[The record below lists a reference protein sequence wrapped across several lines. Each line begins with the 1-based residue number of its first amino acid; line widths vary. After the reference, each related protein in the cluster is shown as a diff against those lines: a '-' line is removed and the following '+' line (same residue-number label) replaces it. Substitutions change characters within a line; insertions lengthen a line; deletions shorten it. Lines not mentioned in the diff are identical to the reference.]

1 MARAASPA
9 ADREKGHSLFTNHH
23 SHYPEMTPHEIKP
36 KQLRALLLLLVLLPL
51 IPTVLMVRFV
61 GDLVEIDRAAA
72 MEQLVT
78 SGQQTLVKGEMIFAK
93 QIGGLAAAVSA
104 EDAAGFYR
112 AIVEGNQAV
121 SILDENGRIIAGSAR
136 GVGGVLA
143 QASLQNLS
151 LPWSVEI
158 SLADR
163 TALSTGVKER
173 MKGYIWTVI
182 LAIGAVAVIAI
193 TAAITVGRQI
203 ALHELKTTSVATVAH
218 ELRTPLASMRML
230 VDTLREGR
238 YRGESQLQE
247 YLDMVASENLRL
259 SRLIDNF
266 LTLSRLERNEHAIT
280 LQPTP
285 TREVIEDAVHAMRAK
300 LAVPGCHF
308 TFDPG
313 ESLPDMLADRDAL
326 VVVLVNLLDN
336 AVKYS
341 GEEKRIDLRA
351 RDASGRIF
359 ISIQD
364 NGIGLS
370 KSERKNVFRRF
381 YQVDQK
387 LSRSRGGCG
396 LGLALVQ
403 HIVEAHGGR
412 VDVNS
417 QLGRG
422 TTFTVSVPIAK
433 TEEKP
438 LAWKQS

>member
-1 MARAASPA
+1 
-9 ADREKGHSLFTNHH
+9 
-23 SHYPEMTPHEIKP
+23 MTPHEIKP

-72 MEQLVT
+72 IDRLASAT
-78 SGQQTLVKGEMIFAK
+78 QQSLANAEMPFGK
-93 QIGGLAAAVSA
+93 EIGGITEVMPEAAARFFQKRFETERDVSVSVI
-104 EDAAGFYR
+104 DDTGRLVAGD
-112 AIVEGNQAV
+112 EHGTAV
-121 SILDENGRIIAGSAR
+121 
-136 GVGGVLA
+136 VLA
-143 QASLQNLS
+143 EASLRNLA
-151 LPWSVEI
+151 LPWSVRI
-158 SLADR
+158 SLSNPSELNA
-163 TALSTGVKER
+163 GVKGR
-173 MKGYIWTVI
+173 MRNYIWTVI
-182 LAIGAVAVIAI
+182 LAIGSVAIIAI

-280 LQPTP
+280 LQPTSA
-285 TREVIEDAVHAMRAK
+285 REIIEQAVHAMRAK
-300 LAVPGCHF
+300 LEVPGCHF
-308 TFDPG
+308 AWNDTEP
-313 ESLPDMLADRDAL
+313 LPEILADRDAM

-336 AVKYS
+336 AVKYT
-341 GEEKRIDLRA
+341 GEDKRISLQA
-351 RDASGRIF
+351 RNASGRVF

-370 KSERKNVFRRF
+370 KSERKNVFQRF

-422 TTFTVSVPIAK
+422 TTFTVSVPIA
-433 TEEKP
+433 TNTP
-438 LAWKQS
+438 TPAVPTPA

>member
-1 MARAASPA
+1 
-9 ADREKGHSLFTNHH
+9 
-23 SHYPEMTPHEIKP
+23 MTPHEIKP

-61 GDLVEIDRAAA
+61 LDMVEIDRAAA
-72 MEQLVT
+72 LERLA
-78 SGQQTLVKGEMIFAK
+78 SLSQQTLVKSETAFAK
-93 QIGGLAAAVSA
+93 QIGGLAAFVSA
-104 EDAAGFYR
+104 EDVAAFYR
-112 AIVEGNQAV
+112 GNLEPADAV
-121 SILDENGRIIAGSAR
+121 SVLDEHDRIVAGDAR
-136 GVGGVLA
+136 GAGGVLA
-143 QASLQNLS
+143 RLPLQNLS

-158 SLADR
+158 SLANPAMLNAGVKDR
-163 TALSTGVKER
+163 TKH
-173 MKGYIWTVI
+173 YIWTLIV
-182 LAIGAVAVIAI
+182 AIGAVAGIAI

-280 LQPTP
+280 LQPTSA
-285 TREVIEDAVHAMRAK
+285 RDVIEDAAHAMRAK
-300 LAVPGCHF
+300 LEVPGCRF
-308 TFDPG
+308 TLD
-313 ESLPDMLADRDAL
+313 LPDPLPDIVADHDAL
-326 VVVLVNLLDN
+326 AMVIVNLLDN
-336 AVKYS
+336 AVKYT
-341 GEEKRIDLRA
+341 GDEKRIDLRA
-351 RDASGRIF
+351 RDASGRVF

-370 KSERKNVFRRF
+370 KSERKNIFRRF

>member
-1 MARAASPA
+1 
-9 ADREKGHSLFTNHH
+9 
-23 SHYPEMTPHEIKP
+23 MTPHEIKP

-61 GDLVEIDRAAA
+61 IDLVEIDRAAA
-72 MEQLVT
+72 MERLAT
-78 SGQQTLVKGEMIFAK
+78 SAQQTLVKGESTFAR

-104 EDAAGFYR
+104 EDAAAFYR
-112 AIVEGNQAV
+112 GIAERDQAV
-121 SILDENGRIIAGSAR
+121 GILDEAGRVVAGSGR
-136 GVGGVLA
+136 GAGGLLA
-143 QASLQNLS
+143 SASLQNLS

-158 SLADR
+158 SLANPA
-163 TALSTGVKER
+163 ALNAGVKDR
-173 MKGYIWTVI
+173 MRNYIWTLIVVI
-182 LAIGAVAVIAI
+182 AAVAIIAI
-193 TAAITVGRQI
+193 TAAVTVGRQI

-280 LQPTP
+280 LQPTSVH
-285 TREVIEDAVHAMRAK
+285 EIIEQAVHAMRAK
-300 LAVPGCHF
+300 LEVPSCHF
-308 TFDPG
+308 TYDEC
-313 ESLPDMLADRDAL
+313 ESLPDILADRDAM

-336 AVKYS
+336 AVKYT
-341 GEEKRIDLRA
+341 GDEKRIDLRA
-351 RDASGRIF
+351 RDASGRVF

>member
-1 MARAASPA
+1 
-9 ADREKGHSLFTNHH
+9 
-23 SHYPEMTPHEIKP
+23 MTPHEIKP

-61 GDLVEIDRAAA
+61 LDLVEIDRAAA
-72 MEQLVT
+72 LERLADAGEQA
-78 SGQQTLVKGEMIFAK
+78 LVKAETAFAK
-93 QIGGLAAAVSA
+93 QIGGRASAVSA
-104 EDAAGFYR
+104 EEVADFYR
-112 AIVEGNQAV
+112 SVIDGDNAV
-121 SILDENGRIIAGSAR
+121 SVLDESGRLLAGSGR
-136 GVGGVLA
+136 GTNVLLA
-143 QASLQNLS
+143 QSSLQNLS
-151 LPWSVEI
+151 LPWMVDI
-158 SLADR
+158 FLANPGPLN
-163 TALSTGVKER
+163 AGVKDR
-173 MKGYIWTVI
+173 MKHYIGTLI
-182 LAIGAVAVIAI
+182 LAIIAVAFIAI

-280 LQPTP
+280 LQPTSA
-285 TREVIEDAVHAMRAK
+285 REIIEDAVHAMRAK
-300 LAVPGCHF
+300 LEVPGCHF
-308 TFDPG
+308 TLDLP
-313 ESLPDMLADRDAL
+313 EPLPDILADRDAL
-326 VVVLVNLLDN
+326 IVVLVNLLDN
-336 AVKYS
+336 AVKYT
-341 GEEKRIDLRA
+341 GDEKRIDLRA
-351 RDASGRIF
+351 RDASGRVF

-403 HIVEAHGGR
+403 YIVEAHSGR

-422 TTFTVSVPIAK
+422 TTFTVSVPIAANVR
-433 TEEKP
+433 TP
-438 LAWKQS
+438 ISSHV

>member
-1 MARAASPA
+1 
-9 ADREKGHSLFTNHH
+9 
-23 SHYPEMTPHEIKP
+23 MTPHEIKP

-61 GDLVEIDRAAA
+61 LDLVEIDRSTALERLANA
-72 MEQLVT
+72 ST
-78 SGQQTLVKGEMIFAK
+78 QTLAKSEMAFAK
-93 QIGGLAAAVSA
+93 HIGGRAVAVSA
-104 EDAAGFYR
+104 QDVAEFYQGLTDGDNS
-112 AIVEGNQAV
+112 VG
-121 SILDENGRIIAGSAR
+121 ILDESGRLVAGIAR
-136 GVGGVLA
+136 GRSALLA
-143 QASLQNLS
+143 QGTLQNLS

-158 SLADR
+158 FLANPDPLN
-163 TALSTGVKER
+163 AGVKDR
-173 MKGYIWTVI
+173 MKHYIWTLIVSI
-182 LAIGAVAVIAI
+182 AAVAAIAI

-285 TREVIEDAVHAMRAK
+285 AREVIEDAVHAMRAK
-300 LAVPGCHF
+300 LEVPGCHF

-313 ESLPDMLADRDAL
+313 ETLPDMLADRDAL

-336 AVKYS
+336 AVKYT

-417 QLGRG
+417 QLARG

>member
-1 MARAASPA
+1 
-9 ADREKGHSLFTNHH
+9 
-23 SHYPEMTPHEIKP
+23 MTSHEIKP

-61 GDLVEIDRAAA
+61 GDLVEIDRSGAIERLAG
-72 MEQLVT
+72 
-78 SGQQTLVKGEMIFAK
+78 SGQQTLGKSEMTFAR
-93 QIGGLAAAVSA
+93 QIGGLAGAVTPEVAAA
-104 EDAAGFYR
+104 FYR
-112 AIVEGNQAV
+112 GVVEGDQAV
-121 SILDENGRIIAGSAR
+121 SILDETGKIIAGGPR
-136 GVGGVLA
+136 GPGGVLA

-158 SLADR
+158 SLADQ
-163 TALSTGVKER
+163 TALNAGVKDR
-173 MKGYIWTVI
+173 MRNYIWTLI
-182 LAIGAVAVIAI
+182 WSIGAVAVIAI

-280 LQPTP
+280 LQPTSA
-285 TREVIEDAVHAMRAK
+285 REVIEQAVHAMRAK
-300 LAVPGCHF
+300 LEVPGCHF
-308 TFDPG
+308 TWD
-313 ESLPDMLADRDAL
+313 ENEALPDILADRDAM

-336 AVKYS
+336 AVKYT

-351 RDASGRIF
+351 RDASGRVF

-381 YQVDQK
+381 YQV
-387 LSRSRGGCG
+387 
-396 LGLALVQ
+396 
-403 HIVEAHGGR
+403 
-412 VDVNS
+412 
-417 QLGRG
+417 
-422 TTFTVSVPIAK
+422 
-433 TEEKP
+433 
-438 LAWKQS
+438 

>member
-1 MARAASPA
+1 
-9 ADREKGHSLFTNHH
+9 
-23 SHYPEMTPHEIKP
+23 MTPHEIKP

-51 IPTVLMVRFV
+51 IPTVLMVRYV
-61 GDLVEIDRAAA
+61 MDLVEIDHSSALERLA
-72 MEQLVT
+72 
-78 SGQQTLVKGEMIFAK
+78 SGCRTTLVQGEMTFAR
-93 QIGGLAAAVSA
+93 QIGGFAGAVSA
-104 EDAAGFYR
+104 EDVASFYR
-112 AIVEGNQAV
+112 GIIEGDQAV
-121 SILDENGRIIAGSAR
+121 SILDESGRVVAGAPR
-136 GVGGVLA
+136 GPGGMLGQV
-143 QASLQNLS
+143 SLQNLS
-151 LPWSVEI
+151 LPWSVEVF
-158 SLADR
+158 LANPA
-163 TALSTGVKER
+163 ALNAGVKDR
-173 MKGYIWTVI
+173 MRNYIWTMI
-182 LAIGAVAVIAI
+182 LSIAAVAIIAI
-193 TAAITVGRQI
+193 TAAVTVGRQI

-218 ELRTPLASMRML
+218 ELRTPLASMRLL

-285 TREVIEDAVHAMRAK
+285 AREIIEQAVHAMRAK
-300 LAVPGCHF
+300 LEVPGCHF
-308 TFDPG
+308 TWD
-313 ESLPDMLADRDAL
+313 ESEPLPDILADRDAM

-336 AVKYS
+336 AVKYT
-341 GEEKRIDLRA
+341 GDEKRIDLRA
-351 RDASGRIF
+351 RDASGRVF

-422 TTFTVSVPIAK
+422 TTFTVSVPIA
-433 TEEKP
+433 TAARSAHP
-438 LAWKQS
+438 SPHSSPT

>member
-1 MARAASPA
+1 
-9 ADREKGHSLFTNHH
+9 
-23 SHYPEMTPHEIKP
+23 MTHHEIRP
-36 KQLRALLLLLVLLPL
+36 NQLRALLLLLVLLPL

-61 GDLVEIDRAAA
+61 LDLVEIDRAAA
-72 MEQLVT
+72 LERLAGASQEVLLK
-78 SGQQTLVKGEMIFAK
+78 SEMAFAK
-93 QIGGLAAAVSA
+93 HIGGLAAAVSA
-104 EDAAGFYR
+104 EDVAEFYKG
-112 AIVEGNQAV
+112 IIDGDNAV
-121 SILDENGRIIAGSAR
+121 SVLDESGRL
-136 GVGGVLA
+136 VGGSGRGTGVVLA
-143 QASLQNLS
+143 QGSLHNLS
-151 LPWSVEI
+151 LPWSVEVF
-158 SLADR
+158 LNDPAR
-163 TALSTGVKER
+163 LNAGVKDR
-173 MKGYIWTVI
+173 MRHYIWTLIVS
-182 LAIGAVAVIAI
+182 IGAVAVIAI

-266 LTLSRLERNEHAIT
+266 LTLSRLERNEHAIM
-280 LQPTP
+280 LQPTS
-285 TREVIEDAVHAMRAK
+285 TREIIEEAAHAMRAK
-300 LAVPGCHF
+300 LEVPGCHF
-308 TFDPG
+308 TLDLP
-313 ESLPDMLADRDAL
+313 EPLPDILADRDSL
-326 VVVLVNLLDN
+326 IVVLVNLLDN
-336 AVKYS
+336 AVKYT
-341 GEEKRIDLRA
+341 GDEKRIDLRA

-422 TTFTVSVPIAK
+422 TTFTVSVPIA
-433 TEEKP
+433 TP
-438 LAWKQS
+438 RINFPPSHQASST

>member
-1 MARAASPA
+1 
-9 ADREKGHSLFTNHH
+9 
-23 SHYPEMTPHEIKP
+23 MTHHEIRP

-61 GDLVEIDRAAA
+61 ADLVEIDRTAALERLA
-72 MEQLVT
+72 GASQE
-78 SGQQTLVKGEMIFAK
+78 TLLKSEMAFAR
-93 QIGGLAAAVSA
+93 QIGGRATAVSA
-104 EDAAGFYR
+104 EDAAEFYR
-112 AIVEGNQAV
+112 GIIDGDNAV
-121 SILDENGRIIAGSAR
+121 GILDESGQLLAGSAR
-136 GVGGVLA
+136 GLGVRLA
-143 QASLQNLS
+143 HATLRNLS
-151 LPWSVEI
+151 LPWTVEI
-158 SLADR
+158 SLADPTR
-163 TALSTGVKER
+163 LNAGVKDR
-173 MKGYIWTVI
+173 MKHYLWTLIVSI
-182 LAIGAVAVIAI
+182 AAVAIIAI

-285 TREVIEDAVHAMRAK
+285 AREVIEEAVHAMRAK
-300 LAVPGCHF
+300 LEVPGCHF

-326 VVVLVNLLDN
+326 IVVLVNLLDN
-336 AVKYS
+336 AVKYT
-341 GEEKRIDLRA
+341 GAEKRIDLRV

-370 KSERKNVFRRF
+370 KAERKNVFRRF

-387 LSRSRGGCG
+387 LSRQRGGCG

-438 LAWKQS
+438 LASRA

>member
-1 MARAASPA
+1 
-9 ADREKGHSLFTNHH
+9 
-23 SHYPEMTPHEIKP
+23 MTPHEIKP

-61 GDLVEIDRAAA
+61 GDLVEIDRAGAIERLAA
-72 MEQLVT
+72 
-78 SGQQTLVKGEMIFAK
+78 SAQQTLGKSEMTYAK
-93 QIGGLAAAVSA
+93 QIGGFAGAVTSEDVAA
-104 EDAAGFYR
+104 FYR
-112 AIVEGNQAV
+112 GIVEGDQAV
-121 SILDENGRIIAGSAR
+121 GILDETGKLIAGGPR
-136 GVGGVLA
+136 GPGGVLA

-158 SLADR
+158 SLADQ
-163 TALSTGVKER
+163 TALSAGVKDR
-173 MKGYIWTVI
+173 MRNYIWTLI
-182 LAIGAVAVIAI
+182 LSIGAVAIIAV

-280 LQPTP
+280 LQPTSAH
-285 TREVIEDAVHAMRAK
+285 EIIEQAVNAMRAK
-300 LAVPGCHF
+300 LEVPGCHF
-308 TFDPG
+308 TWDENEP
-313 ESLPDMLADRDAL
+313 LPDILADRDAM

-336 AVKYS
+336 AVKYT
-341 GEEKRIDLRA
+341 GDEKRIDLRA
-351 RDASGRIF
+351 RDASGRVF

-422 TTFTVSVPIAK
+422 TTFTVSVPIA
-433 TEEKP
+433 TP
-438 LAWKQS
+438 SATPITARI

>member
-1 MARAASPA
+1 
-9 ADREKGHSLFTNHH
+9 
-23 SHYPEMTPHEIKP
+23 MTPHEIKP

-61 GDLVEIDRAAA
+61 LEMVEMDRTAALERLA
-72 MEQLVT
+72 D
-78 SGQQTLVKGEMIFAK
+78 SAQQTLVKGEATFAK
-93 QIGGLAAAVSA
+93 QIGGLATAVSA
-104 EDAAGFYR
+104 EDAAAFYR
-112 AIVEGNQAV
+112 GLVEGDQEV
-121 SILDENGRIIAGSAR
+121 SVHDETGRIVAGGAR

-143 QASLQNLS
+143 GASLQNLS

-158 SLADR
+158 SLANPG
-163 TALSTGVKER
+163 ALNAGVKDR
-173 MKGYIWTVI
+173 MKHYIWTLI
-182 LAIGAVAVIAI
+182 WAIGAVAIIAI

-266 LTLSRLERNEHAIT
+266 LTLSRIERNEHAIT
-280 LQPTP
+280 LQPTSA
-285 TREVIEDAVHAMRAK
+285 REIIDQAVHAMRAK
-300 LAVPGCHF
+300 LEVPGCHF
-308 TFDPG
+308 TWDEGGP
-313 ESLPDMLADRDAL
+313 LPDILADRDAM
-326 VVVLVNLLDN
+326 VVVLINLLDN
-336 AVKYS
+336 AVKYT

-351 RDASGRIF
+351 HDASGRVF

-433 TEEKP
+433 FEEKP

>member
-1 MARAASPA
+1 
-9 ADREKGHSLFTNHH
+9 
-23 SHYPEMTPHEIKP
+23 MTPHEIKP

-61 GDLVEIDRAAA
+61 LDMVEIDRAAA
-72 MEQLVT
+72 MERLVAL
-78 SGQQTLVKGEMIFAK
+78 SQQTLAKSETAFAK
-93 QIGGLAAAVSA
+93 QIGGLAEVVTAEDVAKFYRGNIEPADAVS
-104 EDAAGFYR
+104 
-112 AIVEGNQAV
+112 V
-121 SILDENGRIIAGSAR
+121 LDETDRLIAGDQR
-136 GVGGVLA
+136 GASGVLA
-143 QASLQNLS
+143 RLPLQNLS

-158 SLADR
+158 SLANPA
-163 TALSTGVKER
+163 ALNAGVKDR
-173 MKGYIWTVI
+173 MKQSIWTLIV
-182 LAIGAVAVIAI
+182 AIGAVAGIAI

-280 LQPTP
+280 LQPTSA
-285 TREVIEDAVHAMRAK
+285 RDVMEDAAHAMRAK
-300 LAVPGCHF
+300 LDVPGCNF
-308 TFDPG
+308 TFDLP
-313 ESLPDMLADRDAL
+313 ESLPDILADHDAL
-326 VVVLVNLLDN
+326 AMVLVNLLDN
-336 AVKYS
+336 AVKYT
-341 GEEKRIDLRA
+341 GDEKRIDLRA
-351 RDASGRIF
+351 RDASGRVF

-422 TTFTVSVPIAK
+422 TTFTVSVPIATPSAK
-433 TEEKP
+433 LISAKI
-438 LAWKQS
+438 

>member
-1 MARAASPA
+1 
-9 ADREKGHSLFTNHH
+9 
-23 SHYPEMTPHEIKP
+23 MTHHEIKP

-61 GDLVEIDRAAA
+61 ADLVEIDRTAALERLA
-72 MEQLVT
+72 SASQE
-78 SGQQTLVKGEMIFAK
+78 TLQKSEMIFAR
-93 QIGGLAAAVSA
+93 QIGGRATAVSA
-104 EDAAGFYR
+104 DEVADFYRGIIDGDNAAGIF
-112 AIVEGNQAV
+112 
-121 SILDENGRIIAGSAR
+121 DESGRLVAGSAR
-136 GVGGVLA
+136 GLGVTLA
-143 QASLQNLS
+143 QGSLHNLS
-151 LPWSVEI
+151 LPWTVEI
-158 SLADR
+158 FLADASR
-163 TALSTGVKER
+163 LNAGVKDR
-173 MKGYIWTVI
+173 MKHYIWTLIVSI
-182 LAIGAVAVIAI
+182 AAVAVIAI

-230 VDTLREGR
+230 IDTLREGR

-285 TREVIEDAVHAMRAK
+285 AREVIEDAVHAMRAK
-300 LAVPGCHF
+300 LEVPGCHF

-336 AVKYS
+336 AVKYT
-341 GEEKRIDLRA
+341 GEEKRIDLRV

-370 KSERKNVFRRF
+370 KAERKNVFRRF

-387 LSRSRGGCG
+387 LSRQRGGCG

-412 VDVNS
+412 VDVSS

-422 TTFTVSVPIAK
+422 TTFTVSVPIANARAAI
-433 TEEKP
+433 TSP
-438 LAWKQS
+438 A

>member
-1 MARAASPA
+1 
-9 ADREKGHSLFTNHH
+9 
-23 SHYPEMTPHEIKP
+23 MTPHEIKP
-36 KQLRALLLLLVLLPL
+36 KQLRALLLLLELLPL

-72 MEQLVT
+72 MERLAI
-78 SGQQTLVKGEMIFAK
+78 SGQQTLAKGEMTLAK
-93 QIGGLAAAVSA
+93 QIGGLAAAVTPEEVA
-104 EDAAGFYR
+104 EFYQK
-112 AIVEGNQAV
+112 IVEGDQAV
-121 SILDENGRIIAGSAR
+121 SVADESGRFVAGSER
-136 GVGGVLA
+136 GERGVLA
-143 QASLQNLS
+143 QASLRNLA
-151 LPWSVEI
+151 LPWSIQVF
-158 SLADR
+158 LANPA
-163 TALSTGVKER
+163 ALNAGVKDR
-173 MKGYIWTVI
+173 MRSYIWTLI
-182 LAIGAVAVIAI
+182 LAIGAVAIIAI

-280 LQPTP
+280 LQPTSA
-285 TREVIEDAVHAMRAK
+285 REIIEQAVHAMRAK
-300 LAVPGCHF
+300 LEVPGCHF
-308 TFDPG
+308 TCDLPA
-313 ESLPDMLADRDAL
+313 SLPDILADRDAM

-336 AVKYS
+336 AVKYT
-341 GEEKRIDLRA
+341 GDDKHIDLRA
-351 RDASGRIF
+351 RDASGRVF

-412 VDVNS
+412 VDVNG
-417 QLGRG
+417 QLARG

>member
-1 MARAASPA
+1 
-9 ADREKGHSLFTNHH
+9 
-23 SHYPEMTPHEIKP
+23 MTPHEIKP

-61 GDLVEIDRAAA
+61 LDMIEVDRTAALERLVFSAE
-72 MEQLVT
+72 
-78 SGQQTLVKGEMIFAK
+78 QTLLKGEANFAK
-93 QIGGLAAAVSA
+93 LIGGKVEQVTA
-104 EDAAGFYR
+104 EKVAQFYGGL
-112 AIVEGNQAV
+112 VEGNQGV
-121 SILDENGRIIAGSAR
+121 SVLDEGGRVIADNAR
-136 GVGGVLA
+136 RRGGMLA
-143 QASLQNLS
+143 RASLQNVS
-151 LPWSVEI
+151 LPWSIEI
-158 SLADR
+158 SLADP
-163 TALSTGVKER
+163 TALNAGVKDR
-173 MKGYIWTVI
+173 MKHYIWTLI
-182 LAIGAVAVIAI
+182 MAIGAVAFIAI

-203 ALHELKTTSVATVAH
+203 ALHELKATSVATVAH

-280 LQPTP
+280 LQPTSVH
-285 TREVIEDAVHAMRAK
+285 EIIEQAVHAMRAK
-300 LAVPGCHF
+300 LEVPGCHF
-308 TFDPG
+308 TYDAG
-313 ESLPDMLADRDAL
+313 ESLPDILADRDAM
-326 VVVLVNLLDN
+326 VVVLGNLLDN
-336 AVKYS
+336 AVKYT
-341 GEEKRIDLRA
+341 GDEKRIDLRA
-351 RDASGRIF
+351 RDASGRVF

>member
-1 MARAASPA
+1 
-9 ADREKGHSLFTNHH
+9 
-23 SHYPEMTPHEIKP
+23 MTPHEIKP

-51 IPTVLMVRFV
+51 IPIVLMVRFV
-61 GDLVEIDRAAA
+61 GDLLEIDRASAIDRLA
-72 MEQLVT
+72 T
-78 SGQQTLVKGEMIFAK
+78 SGQQTLLKGEITFAR
-93 QIGGLAAAVSA
+93 QIGGLAAAVTAADVA
-104 EDAAGFYR
+104 EFYR
-112 AIVEGNQAV
+112 RIIEGDQVV
-121 SILDENGRIIAGSAR
+121 SILDEAGQLVAGSAR
-136 GVGGVLA
+136 GASGVLA

-151 LPWSVEI
+151 LPWSVQI
-158 SLADR
+158 SLADPA
-163 TALSTGVKER
+163 ALNAGVKDR
-173 MKGYIWTVI
+173 MRTYIWTVI
-182 LAIGAVAVIAI
+182 LAIGAVAIIAI

-280 LQPTP
+280 LQPTSA
-285 TREVIEDAVHAMRAK
+285 REIIEQAVHAMRAK
-300 LAVPGCHF
+300 LEVPGCHF
-308 TFDPG
+308 TCDEG
-313 ESLPDMLADRDAL
+313 ESLPDILADRDAM

-336 AVKYS
+336 AVKYT
-341 GEEKRIDLRA
+341 GDDKRIDLRA
-351 RDASGRIF
+351 RDASGRVF

-412 VDVNS
+412 VDVSS

-422 TTFTVSVPIAK
+422 TTFTVSVPIATSAK
-433 TEEKP
+433 NLLGTP
-438 LAWKQS
+438 A

>member
-1 MARAASPA
+1 
-9 ADREKGHSLFTNHH
+9 
-23 SHYPEMTPHEIKP
+23 MTPHEIKP

-61 GDLVEIDRAAA
+61 LDLVEIDRSTALERLANA
-72 MEQLVT
+72 
-78 SGQQTLVKGEMIFAK
+78 SAQTLAKSEMAFAK
-93 QIGGLAAAVSA
+93 HIGGRATAVSA
-104 EDAAGFYR
+104 QDVAEFYQSLTDGDNS
-112 AIVEGNQAV
+112 VG
-121 SILDENGRIIAGSAR
+121 ILDESGRLVAGIAR
-136 GVGGVLA
+136 GRSALLA
-143 QASLQNLS
+143 QGTLQNLS

-158 SLADR
+158 FLANPDPLN
-163 TALSTGVKER
+163 AGVKDR
-173 MKGYIWTVI
+173 MKHYIWTLIVSI
-182 LAIGAVAVIAI
+182 AAVAAIAI

-285 TREVIEDAVHAMRAK
+285 AREVIEDAVHAMRAK
-300 LAVPGCHF
+300 LEVPGCHF

-336 AVKYS
+336 AVKYT
-341 GEEKRIDLRA
+341 GEDKRIDLRA

-422 TTFTVSVPIAK
+422 TTFTVSVPIANVR
-433 TEEKP
+433 TTI
-438 LAWKQS
+438 SSHV

>member
-1 MARAASPA
+1 
-9 ADREKGHSLFTNHH
+9 
-23 SHYPEMTPHEIKP
+23 MTPHEIKP

-61 GDLVEIDRAAA
+61 LDLVEIDRTAA
-72 MEQLVT
+72 MDRLTNAAE
-78 SGQQTLVKGEMIFAK
+78 QTLLKGETTFAR

-104 EDAAGFYR
+104 EDAAAFYSGI
-112 AIVEGNQAV
+112 AEGDQTAG
-121 SILDENGRIIAGSAR
+121 IRDESGRVIAGGEHGAGGLLAAR
-136 GVGGVLA
+136 
-143 QASLQNLS
+143 SLQNLS

-158 SLADR
+158 SLANPA
-163 TALSTGVKER
+163 ALNAGVKDR
-173 MKGYIWTVI
+173 MKHYIWTLIV
-182 LAIGAVAVIAI
+182 AIGAVAAIAI

-280 LQPTP
+280 LQPTSV
-285 TREVIEDAVHAMRAK
+285 REIIEQAVHAMRAK
-300 LAVPGCHF
+300 LEVPGCHF
-308 TFDPG
+308 THDEG
-313 ESLPDMLADRDAL
+313 ESLPDILADRDAL

-336 AVKYS
+336 AVKYT
-341 GEEKRIDLRA
+341 GDDKHIDLRA
-351 RDASGRIF
+351 RDASGRVF

>member
-1 MARAASPA
+1 
-9 ADREKGHSLFTNHH
+9 
-23 SHYPEMTPHEIKP
+23 MTAHEIKP

-61 GDLVEIDRAAA
+61 LDLVEIDRSTALERLATA
-72 MEQLVT
+72 
-78 SGQQTLVKGEMIFAK
+78 GQQTLAQSEFAFAK
-93 QIGGLAAAVSA
+93 HIGGRAVAVSA
-104 EDAAGFYR
+104 ENVAEFYR
-112 AIVEGNQAV
+112 SITDGDNTV
-121 SILDENGRIIAGSAR
+121 SVLDEAGRLVAGSAR
-136 GVGGVLA
+136 GRNAVLA
-143 QASLQNLS
+143 QGSLQNLS

-158 SLADR
+158 SLANPDPLN
-163 TALSTGVKER
+163 AGVKER
-173 MKGYIWTVI
+173 MKHYIWTLIVSI
-182 LAIGAVAVIAI
+182 AAVAFIAI
-193 TAAITVGRQI
+193 TAAVTVGRQI

-285 TREVIEDAVHAMRAK
+285 AREVIEDAVHAMRAK
-300 LAVPGCHF
+300 LEVPGCHF

-336 AVKYS
+336 AVKYT

-387 LSRSRGGCG
+387 LSRQRGGCG

-422 TTFTVSVPIAK
+422 TTFTVSVPIA
-433 TEEKP
+433 TP
-438 LAWKQS
+438 ARTPISSHA

>member
-1 MARAASPA
+1 V
-9 ADREKGHSLFTNHH
+9 
-23 SHYPEMTPHEIKP
+23 TPHEIKP

-51 IPTVLMVRFV
+51 IPTVLMVRYV
-61 GDLVEIDRAAA
+61 LDLVEIDRSAA
-72 MEQLVT
+72 MEQLA
-78 SGQQTLVKGEMIFAK
+78 SASRQTLVQAEATFAR
-93 QIGGLAAAVSA
+93 QIGGLAGAVAA
-104 EDAAGFYR
+104 EDVASFYR
-112 AIVEGNQAV
+112 GIVEGDQAV
-121 SILDENGRIIAGSAR
+121 SVLDESGRVVAGGPR
-136 GVGGVLA
+136 GSGGVLG
-143 QASLQNLS
+143 QASLVNLS

-158 SLADR
+158 SVANPA
-163 TALSTGVKER
+163 ALNAGVKDR
-173 MKGYIWTVI
+173 MRNYIWTMI
-182 LAIGAVAVIAI
+182 LAIAAVAIIAT
-193 TAAITVGRQI
+193 TAAVTVGRQI

-285 TREVIEDAVHAMRAK
+285 AREIIEQAVHAMRAK
-300 LAVPGCHF
+300 LEVPGCHF
-308 TFDPG
+308 TWDEG
-313 ESLPDMLADRDAL
+313 ETLPDILADRDAM

-336 AVKYS
+336 AVKYT
-341 GEEKRIDLRA
+341 GDDKRIDLRA
-351 RDASGRIF
+351 RDASGRVF

-422 TTFTVSVPIAK
+422 TTFTVSVPIA
-433 TEEKP
+433 TTARAP
-438 LAWKQS
+438 IASTA

>member
-1 MARAASPA
+1 
-9 ADREKGHSLFTNHH
+9 
-23 SHYPEMTPHEIKP
+23 MTPHEIKP
-36 KQLRALLLLLVLLPL
+36 MQLRALLLLLVLLPL
-51 IPTVLMVRFV
+51 IPIVLMVRFV
-61 GDLVEIDRAAA
+61 GDLVEIDRASAIERLTVA
-72 MEQLVT
+72 
-78 SGQQTLVKGEMIFAK
+78 GQQTLLKGEMNFAK
-93 QIGGLAAAVSA
+93 QIGGLAAAVTATEVA
-104 EDAAGFYR
+104 EFYR
-112 AIVEGNQAV
+112 GIVEGDQTV
-121 SILDENGRIIAGSAR
+121 SVFDETGQLVAGSER
-136 GVGGVLA
+136 GAGGVLA

-151 LPWSVEI
+151 LPWSVEV
-158 SLADR
+158 SLANPA
-163 TALSTGVKER
+163 ALNAGVKDR
-173 MKGYIWTVI
+173 MRNYIWTVI
-182 LAIGAVAVIAI
+182 LAIGAVAIIAI

-280 LQPTP
+280 LQPTSA
-285 TREVIEDAVHAMRAK
+285 REIIEQAVHAMRAK
-300 LAVPGCHF
+300 LEVPGCHF
-308 TFDPG
+308 TWDEG
-313 ESLPDMLADRDAL
+313 EPLPDILADRDAM

-336 AVKYS
+336 AVKYT
-341 GEEKRIDLRA
+341 GDEKRIDLRA
-351 RDASGRIF
+351 RDASGRVF

-422 TTFTVSVPIAK
+422 TTFTVSVPIAIP
-433 TEEKP
+433 EPQP

>member
-1 MARAASPA
+1 
-9 ADREKGHSLFTNHH
+9 
-23 SHYPEMTPHEIKP
+23 MTPHEIKP

-61 GDLVEIDRAAA
+61 ADLVEIDRAAA
-72 MEQLVT
+72 LEQLAL
-78 SGQQTLVKGEMIFAK
+78 SGQQTLVKSEVTFAK
-93 QIGGLAAAVSA
+93 QIGGLAQAVTPEEAAA
-104 EDAAGFYR
+104 FYR
-112 AIVEGNQAV
+112 GIVEGSQAV
-121 SILDENGRIIAGSAR
+121 SILDEGGRVLAGSAR
-136 GVGGVLA
+136 GAGGVLA
-143 QASLQNLS
+143 LASLQNLS

-158 SLADR
+158 SLADPS
-163 TALSTGVKER
+163 ALNAGVKDR
-173 MKGYIWTVI
+173 MRNYVWTLI
-182 LAIGAVAVIAI
+182 LSIGAVAIIAI

-285 TREVIEDAVHAMRAK
+285 AREIIEQAVHAMRAK
-300 LAVPGCHF
+300 LEVPGCHF
-308 TFDPG
+308 TWDENEP
-313 ESLPDMLADRDAL
+313 LPDILADRDAM

-336 AVKYS
+336 AVKYT
-341 GEEKRIDLRA
+341 GDEKRIDLRA
-351 RDASGRIF
+351 RDASGRVF